1 MGWQATVH
9 KAYWVQ
15 PSQPAMNN
23 QVHPIE
29 FALAVI
35 LSTVESVLWIINELL
50 GLHVTAPETAP
61 AALTTAP
68 INPQV
73 ILIQQM
79 TKRQLQVHTGI
90 KSSRY
95 NKAQLQQLALN
106 RL

>member
-1 MGWQATVH
+1 
-9 KAYWVQ
+9 
-15 PSQPAMNN
+15 MNN

-35 LSTVESVLWIINELL
+35 LSTIESVLWIINELL
-50 GLHVTAPETAP
+50 GLHETAP
-61 AALTTAP
+61 AAPTTAP

-73 ILIQQM
+73 AFIQTL

-95 NKAQLQQLALN
+95 NKAQLQHIALT